1 MISATLRR
9 LAAPRLRAL
18 RRCAFPRKPGI
29 VLAMALVAVAG
40 TLGAADVHAQAVEF
54 RYQFNEGMD
63 LRYELVQ
70 STSTPLPGMGDM
82 SQEQRQVFRQEVL
95 SVDGEGNARIRQTIE
110 SVRME
115 MNTPMGNQS
124 FDSSVDGQP
133 DDPALAPL
141 AALAGSVTEMVL
153 GPDGSV
159 KDVGDMATW
168 LASMMDEVDAETRAM
183 LESMLSEEAL
193 EQMISQSVQ
202 GLPPRSLAPGESWEQ
217 TVSMP
222 LPFGTLSSTTT
233 YTLEGIEV
241 VEGSQVATLAMVGTM
256 GELEVDP
263 SNPMAGMM
271 SMRGG
276 ESSGELRFDLTRGV
290 MLSSTLNTGMRM
302 EMMGQPMTT
311 TSRMEM
317 RLLP

>member
-1 MISATLRR
+1 
-9 LAAPRLRAL
+9 
-18 RRCAFPRKPGI
+18 
-29 VLAMALVAVAG
+29 MALVAVAG
-40 TLGAADVHAQAVEF
+40 TLGAADVHAQAVEL
-54 RYQFNEGMD
+54 RYQFTEGMD

-70 STSTPLPGMGDM
+70 FSTAPLPGMGDM
-82 SQEQRQVFRQEVL
+82 TQEQRQIFRQEVL

-115 MNTPMGNQS
+115 MNTPMGSQS
-124 FDSSVDGQP
+124 FDSSVDGRP

-153 GPDGSV
+153 GPDGSL
-159 KDVGDMATW
+159 KDAGDLAAW
-168 LASMMDEVDAETRAM
+168 LASLMGDVDPEIRAM
-183 LESMLSEEAL
+183 VEPMFSEEAL

-202 GLPPRSLAPGESWEQ
+202 GLPPRPLAPGESWEQ

-233 YTLEGIEV
+233 YTLEGVEV
-241 VEGSQVATLAMVGTM
+241 LDGREVATLAMLGTM
-256 GELEVDP
+256 GELEADP

-276 ESSGELRFDLTRGV
+276 DISGELRFDLTRGIV
-290 MLSSTLNTGMRM
+290 LSSSVTTEVRM
-302 EMMGQPMTT
+302 EMMGQAMTT
-311 TSRMEM
+311 TSRIEM